1 MLYRRLPV
9 ILECRP
15 RINPAI
21 PERGAFADVPHPG
34 VICNFKGRMPYKLVI
49 FDFDGTLADSE
60 AWFFDA
66 FNSVGERYRLRKVD
80 AEEIEEL
87 RGKSSREIV
96 RRLGVPAWKL
106 PLIARHMRRLA
117 RENTDGVALFR
128 GVETMLERL
137 SGRGA
142 LIGVVSSNAEET
154 IRRTLGPRLSASIG
168 YFECGAS
175 LFGKA
180 RRIRRILRRSGLA
193 ASEAIFIGDETRDVE
208 AAREA
213 GVAAGA
219 VLWGYARA
227 AAFARTEATTFGS
240 VEEMTEALG

>member
-1 MLYRRLPV
+1 
-9 ILECRP
+9 
-15 RINPAI
+15 
-21 PERGAFADVPHPG
+21 
-34 VICNFKGRMPYKLVI
+34 MPYKLVI

-60 AWFFDA
+60 AWFFEA
-66 FNSVGERYRLRKVD
+66 FNGVAERYRLRKVD

-87 RGKSSREIV
+87 RGNSSREIV

-154 IRRTLGPRLSASIG
+154 IRRTLGPLSASIG

-180 RRIRRILRRSGLA
+180 RRIRRILRRSGVA

-227 AAFARTEATTFGS
+227 AAFAGTGATMFAS

>member
-1 MLYRRLPV
+1 
-9 ILECRP
+9 
-15 RINPAI
+15 
-21 PERGAFADVPHPG
+21 
-34 VICNFKGRMPYKLVI
+34 MPYKLVI

-60 AWFFDA
+60 AWFFAA
-66 FNSVGERYRLRKVD
+66 FNGVAERYRLRKVD
-80 AEEIEEL
+80 AGEVEEL

-106 PLIARHMRRLA
+106 PLIARHIRRLA
-117 RENTDGVALFR
+117 RDSTDRAALFP
-128 GVETMLERL
+128 GVETMLRRL

-142 LIGVVSSNAEET
+142 LIGVVSSNAEEVV
-154 IRRTLGPRLSASIG
+154 RRTLGPGLCATIG

-180 RRIRRILRRSGLA
+180 RRIRRVLRCSGVA

-208 AAREA
+208 AARDA
-213 GVAAGA
+213 GVAAGG

-227 AAFARTEATTFGS
+227 AAFASTGATMFAS
-240 VEEMTEALG
+240 VEEMTDALG